1 MRLVSRFS
9 FADFPHRD
17 FVWSTA
23 ITVPFNLA
31 LSKNRMWR
39 TTVRNGRAVTYI
51 PRDSKDE
58 HDRIALAFLARR
70 CPIIPKTKLWLSL
83 FVEKP
88 DNKSD
93 AFNFLDVIAD
103 AVKDGLG
110 LDDRWYSSDFI
121 DWAIQKDM
129 PRIFI
134 RVGQ

>member
-1 MRLVSRFS
+1 MSQFS

-23 ITVPFNLA
+23 IAFPFDIA

-39 TTVRNGRAVTYI
+39 TTVRKGRAVTYI
-51 PRDSKDE
+51 PKDSKE
-58 HDRIALAFLARR
+58 AHNAIATELRFHR
-70 CPIIPKTKLWLSL
+70 CPIIPDTKLWLSL

-93 AFNFLDVIAD
+93 AFNFLDVVAD

-121 DWAIQKDM
+121 DWAIQKES
-129 PRIFI
+129 PRIFL